1 MSQTQNTH
9 IHTLSLF
16 WGGGVAKKHLKTK
29 NHPFEDYDSGNLL
42 GFSSPL
48 RKLHAKDTTYRI
60 SLNNTT
66 PRQGQG
72 DIWRGGGGSLSL
84 LHYVLALIFNFFFC
98 IPLDG
103 ISEVSVAGGMWGL
116 LGGWEKSRKQYKYE
130 TSSRFSERLGGK
142 DTERVWWRRW
152 ALRQTHKH

>member
-1 MSQTQNTH
+1 MSRTQNTH

-16 WGGGVAKKHLKTK
+16 GGRVSLKKKKNTKKQK

-42 GFSSPL
+42 GFFFSPL

-72 DIWRGGGGSLSL
+72 YIWGRGILSL
-84 LHYVLALIFNFFFC
+84 LLYVLFLILKLFFV
-98 IPLDG
+98 PLNG
-103 ISEVSVAGGMWGL
+103 ISEMAVDGGCRGAGRMG
-116 LGGWEKSRKQYKYE
+116 EKQKAVQIRDFKQI
-130 TSSRFSERLGGK
+130 
-142 DTERVWWRRW
+142 
-152 ALRQTHKH
+152 LRATGR